1 MIPPGLPVSLEEAE
15 MKSPEYSEDC
25 KEIFALLSDYLDLE
39 LSPDGCAEIE
49 AHIAGCPSCIE
60 FVESL
65 RKTIDLCRLYH
76 PSEVP
81 EPIGQQ
87 AREQLLNAY
96 RNAMAATRP
105 PSLK

>member
-1 MIPPGLPVSLEEAE
+1 
-15 MKSPEYSEDC
+15 
-25 KEIFALLSDYLDLE
+25 
-39 LSPDGCAEIE
+39 
-49 AHIAGCPSCIE
+49 
-60 FVESL
+60 VESL

-96 RNAMAATRP
+96 RNAMAARGRP
-105 PSLK
+105 V

>member
-1 MIPPGLPVSLEEAE
+1 MPPGLPVSLEEAE

-39 LSPDGCAEIE
+39 LPPDGCAEIE
-49 AHIAGCPSCIE
+49 AHLAGCTSCIE

-65 RKTIDLCRLYH
+65 RKTIELCRLYH

-81 EPIGQQ
+81 EPIGKQ

-96 RNAMAATRP
+96 RNAMAARGR
-105 PSLK
+105 SA

>member
-1 MIPPGLPVSLEEAE
+1 MIQPGLLVSLGEAE

-25 KEIFALLSDYLDLE
+25 REIFALLSDYLDLE

-49 AHIAGCPSCIE
+49 AHIAGCPSCSE

-65 RKTIDLCRLYH
+65 RKTIELCRLYH

-81 EPIGQQ
+81 EPIEKQ

-96 RNAMAATRP
+96 RNAMAARGR
-105 PSLK
+105 SA